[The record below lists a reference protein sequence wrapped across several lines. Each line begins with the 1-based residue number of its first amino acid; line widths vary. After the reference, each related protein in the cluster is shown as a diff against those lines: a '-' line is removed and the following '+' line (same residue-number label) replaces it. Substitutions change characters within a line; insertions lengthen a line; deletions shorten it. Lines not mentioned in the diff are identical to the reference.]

1 MNVIPVENSILKW
14 QIWKPKE
21 ILMWFLWKF
30 LHSKTKFEDSHQEC
44 SWRQKKLQTWHLQKY
59 LFISAKPSHS
69 QECCLCD
76 KLIMKEMKI
85 KTVAHVMWKINQS
98 IMKYITKYKCNYCA
112 KSYTESGNL
121 KRHIKTVHLGQS
133 NYKCDSCGKS
143 FTTSEYLK
151 TYIKT
156 IH

>member
-1 MNVIPVENSILKW
+1 
-14 QIWKPKE
+14 
-21 ILMWFLWKF
+21 
-30 LHSKTKFEDSHQEC
+30 
-44 SWRQKKLQTWHLQKY
+44 
-59 LFISAKPSHS
+59 
-69 QECCLCD
+69 
-76 KLIMKEMKI
+76 MKEVKI
-85 KTVAHVMWKINQS
+85 KTVAHMENHSIS

-133 NYKCDSCGKS
+133 NYKCDSLGKS